1 MKDENKPEVKT
12 EKKKLCPFNPDL
24 ECENCRLY
32 QSFMFGGKE
41 TACVFLRMN
50 D

>member
-1 MKDENKPEVKT
+1 MIEEKQPIEEK

-41 TACVFLRMN
+41 KACVFLRMN